1 MSRARTLWSDL
12 SLTRKLLLGIL
23 AISLLVMG
31 LSFAGAFGAFRDR
44 FEAQKLADMELYA
57 RERSRTE
64 QDLFR
69 SLESRHLAAS
79 TIFARLHDGLV
90 MERASPMFE
99 RIFPLQPDGTRR
111 SIDALFEGFSDGT
124 GAQVYGL
131 AAFMADG
138 AEISEAQQRTLLA
151 ATRTVFA
158 MGQTER
164 DLYDNFYFL
173 TPDEHLVIYGPERED
188 RLMFYRRHAP
198 ADSVFFHAEYAP
210 LLARSLERG
219 NGLECTPLRRL
230 ASDDAGVRSRIACMT
245 PVSVDGSVVG
255 VWGASLHVGDYLSNA
270 ISSAPEGATGLVVS
284 AEGDLLAWPGFLN
297 PGLASSSEIQRY
309 HQDMGISAVI
319 AHIRDSG
326 RAHGVLVSPDGA
338 NFIAYGHIPGPDWYF
353 LVTRPRAEIATAA
366 REAASG
372 ILFLGLLAL
381 LLQTLLVVA
390 LARRLIVKPIARIV
404 RHGEDTVAEDGN
416 AADIADIEGKGDE
429 IGALARALSTE
440 RARVREGVET
450 LEARVRERTLE
461 LERANEA
468 KSAFLA
474 NMSHELRTPLNG
486 VVALA
491 DLLHQRQS
499 EPESRE
505 MAGLISSSG
514 RLLEQVIN
522 DILDVSKIEAGQLR
536 LESAPFDLEEA
547 IARIA
552 ALHGA
557 AAAAKG
563 IRLSWSVSARARGQY
578 LGDATR
584 VTQVLSNLLSNA
596 VKFTEH
602 GSVRLSA
609 TLGQKG
615 LRLAVRDTGI
625 GFDAEVARRLFRRF
639 EQADASMTRRY
650 GGTGLGLSIVVSLVE
665 MMGGRMDVRSTP
677 GTGSVFAV
685 VLPLERI
692 EDAGHVP
699 APAEPHAPSRPLEG
713 LRVLLA
719 EDHPTNQRVVSLILQ
734 PLGVHLTMVDN
745 GQDALDLA
753 VRERFDLV
761 LMDVQMPRLD
771 GLSATRAIRAHEMAE
786 GRARVPVISLTAN
799 ALPEHVRDSLA
810 SGADLHLAKP
820 IRPDALINAVVGV
833 LSGIEPGT
841 EVGAEAG
848 VVGGAKV
855 GEAA

>member
-1 MSRARTLWSDL
+1 MAANPFMTWARALWSDL

-23 AISLLVMG
+23 AISLMVMG
-31 LSFAGAFGAFRDR
+31 LSFVGAFGSFRDR

-69 SLESRHLAAS
+69 TLQSRHDAAS
-79 TIFARLHDGLV
+79 AIFARLHDGLV
-90 MERASPMFE
+90 MERAAPMFE

-173 TPDEHLVIYGPERED
+173 TPDEHLVIYGPGRED

-219 NGLECTPLRRL
+219 SGLECTPLRRL
-230 ASDDAGVRSRIACMT
+230 ASDDVGVRSRIACMT
-245 PVSVDGSVVG
+245 PVTVDGRVVG
-255 VWGASLHVGDYLSNA
+255 VWGASLHVGEYLSNA
-270 ISSAPEGATGLVVS
+270 ISSAPEGATGLVIS
-284 AEGDLLAWPGFLN
+284 ADGDLLAWPGFLN
-297 PGLASSSEIQRY
+297 PGLASSGEIQRY
-309 HQDMGISAVI
+309 HRDLGIGAVI
-319 AHIRDSG
+319 SHIRESG
-326 RAHGVLVSPDGA
+326 RDHGVLVSPDGE
-338 NFIAYGHIPGPDWYF
+338 NFIAYGHISGPDWYF
-353 LVTRPRAEIATAA
+353 LVTRPRAEIAMAA

-372 ILFLGLLAL
+372 ILILGLLAL
-381 LLQTLLVVA
+381 LLQTLLVMA
-390 LARRLIVKPIARIV
+390 LARRLIIAPIARIV
-404 RHGEDTVAEDGN
+404 RRSGGEGDT
-416 AADIADIEGKGDE
+416 ADIERQGDE
-429 IGALARALSTE
+429 IGTLARALSTE

-450 LEARVRERTLE
+450 LEARVLERTAE
-461 LERANEA
+461 LERANAA

-491 DLLHQRQS
+491 DLLHQKQT
-499 EPESRE
+499 EPENRE

-536 LESAPFDLEEA
+536 LETAPFDLEDA
-547 IARIA
+547 MGRIA

-563 IRLSWSVSARARGQY
+563 IRLSWSVSAKARGQY

-650 GGTGLGLSIVVSLVE
+650 GGTGLGLSIVASLVE
-665 MMGGRMDVRSTP
+665 LMGGRMDVRSTP

-685 VLPLERI
+685 VLPLERV
-692 EDAGHVP
+692 EDAGHAP
-699 APAEPHAPSRPLEG
+699 APPQAQATSRPLEG

-719 EDHPTNQRVVSLILQ
+719 EDHPTNQRVVGLILE
-734 PLGVHLTMVDN
+734 PLGVSLTMVDN
-745 GQDALDLA
+745 GQDALNLA
-753 VRERFDLV
+753 MRECFDLV

-771 GLSATRAIRAHEMAE
+771 GLSATRAIRAHEKA
-786 GRARVPVISLTAN
+786 GARPRVPVISLTAN

-820 IRPDALINAVVGV
+820 IRPDALIEAVVGV
-833 LSGIEPGT
+833 LSGVEAGV
-841 EVGAEAG
+841 EAGAEAG
-848 VVGGAKV
+848 AEAV
-855 GEAA
+855 EAA